1 MSKKSALGKGLSAL
15 LPDGQEGAPD
25 ADAAGDDASAG
36 ETQSQLYQFEDG
48 TRLLG
53 RVAEVAVERIR
64 PNPYQPRQQF
74 EEAALDELAA
84 SIEQLGIIQPIT
96 VRALDEGEFAI
107 ISGERRLRAARR
119 AGVDHL
125 PAFVREAD
133 SAEMLEMALVENV
146 QREELNPIEIALG
159 YQRLVEECDLTQG
172 EVAERV
178 GKSRATVSNF
188 LRLLR
193 LPPRIQAALRDKE
206 VSMGHARALVALDD
220 TEAQTT
226 LLQETIAED
235 LSVRAVEER
244 VRAWHAAAD
253 EETADE
259 EAVDTPTDEAATPS
273 PDAPDRDD
281 LQLEALRARLRSRLS
296 TQVQIRHTD
305 DGEGT
310 IEIAY
315 YSEEDLER
323 VLEAILDGKS

>member
-15 LPDGQEGAPD
+15 LPDSEEEGAAPE
-25 ADAAGDDASAG
+25 ADAAGGDASPG
-36 ETQSQLYQFEDG
+36 EAQSQLYQFEDG

-84 SIEQLGIIQPIT
+84 SIQQLGIIQPIT
-96 VRALDEGEFAI
+96 VRALGDGEFEI

-119 AGVDHL
+119 AGMDHL
-125 PAFVREAD
+125 PAFIREAD
-133 SAEMLEMALVENV
+133 TAEMLEMALVENL

-172 EVAERV
+172 EVAEQV

-220 TEAQTT
+220 AEAQTV

-244 VRAWHAAAD
+244 VRAWHAAAEEAA
-253 EETADE
+253 EETSTDP
-259 EAVDTPTDEAATPS
+259 EAPPS
-273 PDAPDRDD
+273 PDAPTRDD
-281 LQLEALRARLRSRLS
+281 VQLEALRARLRSRLS

-323 VLEAILDGKS
+323 VLEAILSGQ